1 GLVRSCYG
9 GPSGT
14 AGVGA
19 CRAGT
24 ETCAAGSWGSCTGQT
39 LPSTETCDNV
49 DNDCDASVDES
60 LTQSC
65 YTGPSGTSGVG
76 LCRAGTQTCSAG
88 SWGSTCPGEVLP
100 GTELC
105 DAQDNNCDGVVDEP
119 FLSQFQLNTLTA
131 SSCVI
136 VDHNGVTSDD
146 RGGIAISGGS
156 VFYTGDSQTGR
167 MPLNLSSV
175 SALSP
180 SRQYDALTGD
190 LRTEQAYTLGVGT
203 TPLAYNGGTVTS
215 IIPIDSAGVL
225 NTAGTITL
233 STSISVPSGSGIFA
247 GYGQI
252 LIHNG
257 SRVYRIA
264 IPSGAVTDLGAMGA
278 PPSRG
283 CESWAYWG
291 VAETISGVNYI
302 TYVNGNAI
310 QRMRVPTGAVT
321 TVATFSN
328 LGDMCTFTVSPSTG
342 RWYFHYEGGAQFGG
356 SSETVGYCTATFV
369 SGGLPL
375 GSGVGDQCTAGV
387 GACLRTSTVVC
398 NTAQTGTVC
407 SVTAGSPMTEVC
419 NGIDDDCDGV
429 VDNGNPGGG
438 ASCSTGNVC
447 TNGALACVGGSLSCQ
462 VGSYNNGVAC
472 STSGSVAPSNYTL
485 TGTSPL
491 GWINACAYNPGNS
504 LGDDGAQNLA
514 LPFPFRFYGT
524 SYTGVGVNSNGWIGF
539 PTASAG
545 LWSHMPLPYSGLS
558 NVVVPFWDDLYQR
571 NPICWATLG
580 AAPNRQFVIEWNDA
594 MILGDSTAHLTF
606 EVILSESTNTIDV
619 LYQTMS
625 GSSRVNGTNAT
636 TGIQQGT
643 GGPATQRSYNT
654 SSVYSGTKY
663 RWTPTGGLDGV
674 CSSGSCVG
682 TGVLRFTLGWSATAD
697 LDLHVVTPCGTQ
709 VYFGNPAPGGSCA
722 GVLDRDDT
730 YGIGPENVFWTSAAT
745 VGSYTVCAVPWS
757 IYSAPTSFSLGAYV
771 NNTLA
776 GGGFATGAYYSSGPT
791 TVCARYS
798 TYYVGTFYYAGPSG
812 SYWYW

>member
-1 GLVRSCYG
+1 
-9 GPSGT
+9 
-14 AGVGA
+14 
-19 CRAGT
+19 
-24 ETCAAGSWGSCTGQT
+24 
-39 LPSTETCDNV
+39 
-49 DNDCDASVDES
+49 
-60 LTQSC
+60 
-65 YTGPSGTSGVG
+65 
-76 LCRAGTQTCSAG
+76 
-88 SWGSTCPGEVLP
+88 VLP

-407 SVTAGSPMTEVC
+407 SVTAGSPTTETC
-419 NGIDDDCDGV
+419 NNVDDDCDGI
-429 VDNGNPGGG
+429 VDNGLVRSCYGGPSGTAGVG
-438 ASCSTGNVC
+438 ACRAGTETCAAGSWGSCTGQTLPSTETCDNVDNDC
-447 TNGALACVGGSLSCQ
+447 DASVDESLTQSCYT
-462 VGSYNNGVAC
+462 GPSG
-472 STSGSVAPSNYTL
+472 TSGVGLCRAGTQTCSAGSWGSTCPGEVLPGTELCDAQDNNCDCYTGA
-485 TGTSPL
+485 TGTS
-491 GWINACAYNPGNS
+491 
-504 LGDDGAQNLA
+504 
-514 LPFPFRFYGT
+514 
-524 SYTGVGVNSNGWIGF
+524 GVGS
-539 PTASAG
+539 
-545 LWSHMPLPYSGLS
+545 
-558 NVVVPFWDDLYQR
+558 
-571 NPICWATLG
+571 
-580 AAPNRQFVIEWNDA
+580 
-594 MILGDSTAHLTF
+594 
-606 EVILSESTNTIDV
+606 
-619 LYQTMS
+619 
-625 GSSRVNGTNAT
+625 
-636 TGIQQGT
+636 
-643 GGPATQRSYNT
+643 
-654 SSVYSGTKY
+654 
-663 RWTPTGGLDGV
+663 
-674 CSSGSCVG
+674 
-682 TGVLRFTLGWSATAD
+682 
-697 LDLHVVTPCGTQ
+697 
-709 VYFGNPAPGGSCA
+709 
-722 GVLDRDDT
+722 
-730 YGIGPENVFWTSAAT
+730 WTSR
-745 VGSYTVCAVPWS
+745 SCR
-757 IYSAPTSFSLGAYV
+757 
-771 NNTLA
+771 
-776 GGGFATGAYYSSGPT
+776 SS
-791 TVCARYS
+791 S
-798 TYYVGTFYYAGPSG
+798 
-812 SYWYW
+812 